1 MNNSRWSWCTQVLRH
16 CVQVKG
22 FEADQLEAA
31 LEGAEVIVCPAGV
44 PRKVRDPS
52 H

>member
-1 MNNSRWSWCTQVLRH
+1 MWCAQVLRH
-16 CVQVKG
+16 HAQVKG
-22 FEADQLEAA
+22 FEADKLEAA
-31 LEGAEVIVCPAGV
+31 LEGAEVIVVPAGV